1 MGDPRRLRKKF
12 DTPLNPFE
20 KDRILDEMRYVGR
33 YGLRN
38 KSEFWKHRWMLSH
51 FRQLAREAR
60 ASPEKI
66 QQKQLEELRNH
77 LSKLGLVSKTAS
89 FDDILSLKVE
99 QFLDRRLQTVVYK
112 KGLAKTIYQARQLIV
127 HGHIA
132 LGDKLVDSPSY
143 LVPLADENNIAFA
156 INSAF
161 FNKMDKVWGDKTP
174 NVITDISAHET
185 ELVNKEQKAKEKPRR
200 GDRRGGRGDGGRG
213 NRRRPRER
221 SEGTKEGS
229 EPSSGSKPSEPSGS
243 NDSAPNDAT
252 PPGDGDQ

>member
-1 MGDPRRLRKKF
+1 MGDPRRLRKKY
-12 DTPLNPFE
+12 DTPTNPFE

-38 KSEFWKHRWMLSH
+38 KSEFWKHRFMLSH

-66 QQKQLEELRNH
+66 QLRQLEELRNH
-77 LSKLGLVSKTAS
+77 LGRLGLVSKTAS
-89 FDDILSLKVE
+89 FDEILSLKIE

-143 LVPLADENNIAFA
+143 LVQISEENNIGFA
-156 INSAF
+156 VNSAYY
-161 FNKMDKVWGDKTP
+161 NKTQKVWGEQSPT
-174 NVITDISAHET
+174 VITDISARET
-185 ELVNKEQKAKEKPRR
+185 ELVNKELKAKEPRR
-200 GDRRGGRGDGGRG
+200 GDRRGRDGGRG
-213 NRRRPRER
+213 GKRRRPRDKGEPT
-221 SEGTKEGS
+221 SS
-229 EPSSGSKPSEPSGS
+229 EPSTDAAKESTTPEKPKEE
-243 NDSAPNDAT
+243 
-252 PPGDGDQ
+252 